1 MSTERVSNV
10 QVVAD
15 LYDAWARGDA
25 EGSTAPFDPEIE
37 WYPAEGHP
45 YSPEGKPWVG
55 LTDLTESF
63 FSKVP
68 RDWEAFTT
76 RPDRIHGAGDTVIV
90 EGRYSGTFKP
100 NGRHYDA
107 QFCHVWTLNEQDR
120 IVSLR
125 QYADTA
131 EMQRVMRP

>member
-1 MSTERVSNV
+1 MSAERVDTK
-10 QVVAD
+10 QVVAG

-45 YSPEGKPWVG
+45 YSPEGRPWLG
-55 LTDLTESF
+55 LTDLTENF
-63 FSKVP
+63 FSRVP
-68 RDWEAFTT
+68 RDWDEFTT
-76 RPDRIHGAGDTVIV
+76 RADRFHAAGQTVVV
-90 EGRYSGTFKP
+90 EGRYGGTFKP

-107 QFCHVWTLNEQDR
+107 QFCHVWTLNAEGR
-120 IVSLR
+120 IVRLR

-131 EMQRVMRP
+131 QMQRVMGP